1 MKMDMLTVKDVHK
14 SFGGVKALDGASL
27 KVKEHSIMGLIGPN
41 GSGKTTLYN
50 VVTGFYPPDMGEV
63 LFRDESLIGLKPY
76 ETSLKGLART
86 FQITRVFP
94 RMTVLENM
102 LVAPTGQKGENLSSA
117 FLKWRDVLNQEVA
130 YAQKALRLL
139 RFLEIDHLR
148 DEYAGNLSGGQ
159 QKLLELG
166 RILMMDPKII
176 LLDEPVAGVNPTL
189 AVKIF
194 DKIKDLREEGDMT
207 FVIVE
212 HNMDVVMS
220 FCDEI
225 YVMNK
230 GQVVAEGTPEEIQ
243 RDESV
248 IEAYLGG

>member
-248 IEAYLGG
+248 IEAYLG

>member
-1 MKMDMLTVKDVHK
+1 MDMLTVKDVHK